1 MNHHRHRL
9 VVGFAF
15 GLLLSACKE
24 RPEPPN
30 AASVTRPQI
39 VKPARKLLHGV
50 VGPTDIAKGSPFL
63 AGTARLDTGFRRITL
78 GSVDMQ
84 FRAEQKV
91 CPTTPDD
98 PDPDPAANQVA
109 PSSEC
114 RTNSDCREKPY
125 GLCVSE
131 SRDNSAPPHRH
142 RCAYG
147 CVADSDCVQGA
158 VCVCD
163 GGYGTCAANLCPES
177 GCGESELCSTCAT
190 VPNHPLQCHTKDS
203 AEKECFEPIQ

>member
-1 MNHHRHRL
+1 LNHRPQRL

-30 AASVTRPQI
+30 AASATRPQI

-50 VGPTDIAKGSPFL
+50 VGPTDIAKGVPFL

-125 GLCVSE
+125 GLCAGRAHQKVDQFRSVTTE
-131 SRDNSAPPHRH
+131 ARPRVLNVIRLRRD
-142 RCAYG
+142 
-147 CVADSDCVQGA
+147 
-158 VCVCD
+158 
-163 GGYGTCAANLCPES
+163 GTKS
-177 GCGESELCSTCAT
+177 S
-190 VPNHPLQCHTKDS
+190 
-203 AEKECFEPIQ
+203 PIVG